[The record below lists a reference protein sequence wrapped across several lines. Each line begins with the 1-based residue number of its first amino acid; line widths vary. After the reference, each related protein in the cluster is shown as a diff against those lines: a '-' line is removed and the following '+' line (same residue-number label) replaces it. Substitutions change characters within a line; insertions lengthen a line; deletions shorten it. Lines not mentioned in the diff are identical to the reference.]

1 MIYLIDPTSVSP
13 VKCRIYTPICKPV
26 YVPLY
31 GINTAK

>member
-1 MIYLIDPTSVSP
+1 MIYLIDPTTVAS
-13 VKCRIYTPICKPV
+13 VKCRPVKPTCKPE